1 MDLDTAAATR
11 TYTVGGVER
20 PRPFAVQRLG
30 HSALY
35 QRDLAAA
42 LTFYRDLLGF
52 RVTDTLPHGAQG
64 AGVIA
69 HFLTHNSDHHSFL
82 LMDAAFGAQRDGR
95 YNRGITLNQ
104 LSFQV
109 GALQEVVDGGRFV
122 EEHCGGLWRIG
133 RDVPGSNWA
142 VYALDPDGHPVELFY
157 GMEQIGWDRRSKP
170 IGAVPPVA
178 GDLQLPQR
186 PEWMEVEAAVAAGVD
201 LAGGAASIDPLPPRF
216 DVGGVLLAR
225 PFKIVDIGP
234 IGLFVDDLEASVR
247 WYHDIYGLPI
257 TERTTIRGH
266 EGVFLRAG
274 AGHHAVSLFPV
285 ALREE
290 LGFPARSTV
299 ATVGM
304 RVANYAQLRDAVAFL
319 RDAGVEV
326 RTDVERGMHA
336 GMGHVAWVID
346 PDGHRLAL
354 YCSMERIGWD
364 GRPRPAESR
373 PSYAE
378 PWPSTVAERDDDPA
392 PAFFGPLA

>member
-1 MDLDTAAATR
+1 MDLDTQPAAPA
-11 TYTVGGVER
+11 YTVGGVQR

-42 LTFYRDLLGF
+42 LAFYRDLLGF
-52 RVTDTLPHGAQG
+52 RVTDTLPHGAHG
-64 AGVIA
+64 DGVIA

-82 LMDAAFGAQRDGR
+82 LMDAAFGARRDGR
-95 YNRGITLNQ
+95 YDRGITLNQ

-109 GALQEVVDGGRFV
+109 GTLQEVVDGGRFV
-122 EEHCGGLWRIG
+122 DQRCGGLWRAG

-170 IGAVPPVA
+170 IGAVPPTA
-178 GDLQLPQR
+178 ADLQLPQP
-186 PEWMEVEAAVAAGVD
+186 PEWQEIEAAATAAVD
-201 LAGGAASIDPLPPRF
+201 LASGATSSDPLPARF
-216 DVGGVLLAR
+216 DVGGVLLGR

-234 IGLFVDDLEASVR
+234 VGLFVEDLDASIR

-257 TERTTIRGH
+257 TERTSIRGH

-274 AGHHAVSLFPV
+274 VGHHAVGLFPR
-285 ALREE
+285 ALRDE
-290 LGFPARSTV
+290 LGFPERSTV
-299 ATVGM
+299 ATIGLRVGS
-304 RVANYAQLRDAVAFL
+304 YAQLRDAVAFL

-326 RTDVERGMHA
+326 RTDVERAMHP

-364 GRPRPAESR
+364 GRPRPAGAR

-378 PWPSTVAERDDDPA
+378 PWPDTLAERDDDPA
-392 PAFFGPLA
+392 LPFFGPLG